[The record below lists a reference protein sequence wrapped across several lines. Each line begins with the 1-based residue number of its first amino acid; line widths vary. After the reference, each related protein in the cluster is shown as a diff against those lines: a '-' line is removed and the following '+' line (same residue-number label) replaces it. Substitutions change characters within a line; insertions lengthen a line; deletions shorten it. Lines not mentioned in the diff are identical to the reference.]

1 MEALFLRILS
11 FILSA
16 MMFMFNGISSVFPW
30 ILPDEPIQN
39 ETAVCDGSHFDFEGD
54 TAVISD
60 YVTWLQA
67 ADEDD
72 EELSDYDWKFF
83 FTRNLVLVKATV
95 PVGGELTV
103 DSASENGDA
112 LDVEYTVRFEKGKDL
127 QSTIS
132 VILIET
138 SKAINTVNAK
148 ENIDSYEVFV
158 PEEALEFDGYKYR
171 ITEAAS
177 FNETYF
183 SSIATTFSD
192 YESWQNYLSGND
204 KNLTAYDEAYFENNN
219 LAVYYIDVPY
229 ENKQLELCKVYEYNG
244 KVDITVKGSDTD
256 TQIPAGEYAVVL
268 ELTKEQSGRYKEIQG
283 FMDEAKVYPTDYFL
297 KYTKKDEYVK
307 VISDYDTWETYADTY
322 YFLNDSNVI
331 LPKFFEEK
339 NLAMISVMLPTEDY
353 SLKVEPLVKNGNS
366 VEVVYS
372 VSEREY
378 ASATMVSYRI
388 IVAEI
393 SKDVT
398 DIEVTQKG
406 FKNRFATFDTS
417 IFNIDDNADPVLIS
431 DYNEWK
437 STVKKDIPAFE
448 KYNESYFRD
457 YAVVLIPEA
466 GVDWYRKVDMFKLFE
481 NEDTVEI
488 MYGINGKLDGAG
500 AAYVNDITILVDVT
514 KNIKNTSIERKDNN
528 NDYLQFK
535 HFGPLDF
542 SGDYFIVSD
551 YETWKACADI
561 EDERLSEYNEAY
573 FKNNSVALF
582 TVTTPSTDGII
593 NPYYIYEEDGVLNF
607 GYGIIDNSMLPS
619 MGFRTVLVEVSKDVT
634 SVQTENIR

>member
-1 MEALFLRILS
+1 MEALYLRILS

-39 ETAVCDGSHFDFEGD
+39 EAVIYDGSHFDFEGD

-60 YVTWLQA
+60 YVMWIQT
-67 ADEDD
+67 ADE
-72 EELSDYDWKFF
+72 EYASRNDWKYF
-83 FTRNLVLVKATV
+83 FTHNLALVKVTA

-103 DSASENGDA
+103 NSIAENGEV
-112 LDVEYTVRFEKGKDL
+112 LEVEYTVRYKKGTEA
-127 QSTIS
+127 QQAVN
-132 VILIET
+132 VILIAT
-138 SKAINTVNAK
+138 SKAVNGISTK
-148 ENIDSYEVFV
+148 ENIDSYEIFV

-177 FNETYF
+177 FNETYY
-183 SSIATTFSD
+183 SVIATTFSD
-192 YESWQNYLSGND
+192 YELWQNYLSGND
-204 KNLTAYDEAYFENNN
+204 KNLTAYDETYFENNN
-219 LAVYYIDVPY
+219 LAVYYINVPY
-229 ENKQLELCKVYEYNG
+229 ENKQLELCEMYEYNG
-244 KVDITVKGSDTD
+244 NVDITVKGSDTD

-283 FMDEAKVYPTDYFL
+283 FMDEARVYPADYFL
-297 KYTKKDEYVK
+297 KYIKKDEYVK
-307 VISDYDTWETYADTY
+307 VFSDYDTWETYADTY

-339 NLAMISVMLPTEDY
+339 NLAMISVMLPTEHY
-353 SLKVEPLVKNGNS
+353 SVNVEPLVKNGNS

-378 ASATMVSYRI
+378 ASATMVYYCI
-388 IVAEI
+388 ILAEI

-398 DIEVTQKG
+398 DIEVTHKG

-417 IFNIDDNADPVLIS
+417 DFNIDDNADPVLIS

-466 GVDWYRKVDMFKLFE
+466 GVDWYRTVDMLKLFE
-481 NEDTVEI
+481 NKDTVEI

-500 AAYVNDITILVDVT
+500 AAYVNDITILVEVT
-514 KNIKNTSIERKDNN
+514 KNIKNTSIVRKDTN

-542 SGDYFIVSD
+542 SGEYFIVSD

-573 FKNNSVALF
+573 FENNSVALF
-582 TVTTPSTDGII
+582 TVTTPNTDGII

-607 GYGIIDNSMLPS
+607 GYGIIDNSSFPALS
-619 MGFRTVLVEVSKDVT
+619 FRTVLVEVSKDVT
-634 SVQTENIR
+634 SVQAENIR